1 MKAKELLR
9 RAFTIRKGREYQTIV
24 QSVTSGE
31 IKPNSSY
38 IQTFD
43 EYTFFTISPDV
54 EFITKAGEKCYL
66 YKVD

>member
-9 RAFTIRKGREYQTIV
+9 RAFTIRKGREYQKIV

-54 EFITKAGEKCYL
+54 EFITKADEICYL